1 MFIRRLMRESAFRL
15 ARRDLAM
22 FLEDHEEDLLHIFR
36 DEMQRLDD
44 DIPDEN
50 LFIDVK
56 MVPLGEMILKAA
68 LRAIRRFLTEDLTAT
83 AVEEL
88 AAHVEAMEEAA
99 AGLAR
104 S

>member
-68 LRAIRRFLTEDLTAT
+68 LRAIRRFLIEDITAA
-83 AVEEL
+83 AVEEM

>member
-104 S
+104 

>member
-1 MFIRRLMRESAFRL
+1 MIIRRLMRESAFRL

-68 LRAIRRFLTEDLTAT
+68 LRAIRRFLIEDITAA
-83 AVEEL
+83 AVEEM